1 MMKLSKMQYDR
12 LNDNCAIRIKRGSDF
27 ANVGEFITAS
37 HDNQKINIVVFEKIT
52 QLKIGGLT
60 MEDTYYTLIKRKEIC

>member
-1 MMKLSKMQYDR
+1 MKLSKIQYDR

-37 HDNQKINIVVFEKIT
+37 HDNKK
-52 QLKIGGLT
+52 
-60 MEDTYYTLIKRKEIC
+60 